1 MLDYTISTFEDQ
13 LDFAAGPGKPSRP
26 ASETRTRFKEKSVN
40 AIAPS
45 TSHPNKLNRKEK
57 NNEKQKPGK
66 SNIKTSVSFEDTKD
80 SSGMTCFNC
89 GKVGE
94 KTGHDG
100 CRNPTTPNEAG
111 IKAKDAYRKKLLEMK
126 KKKKSST
133 MSNIDADSSES
144 ESDSDD
150 SSEMCMITQWETD
163 DASNTDDD
171 EDTPPGLGSA
181 DENSSARV
189 QQTSYIPGCYY

>member
-1 MLDYTISTFEDQ
+1 LQALEEKQKISADNDITLWLAVLDYTISTFEDQ

-80 SSGMTCFNC
+80 SSGMTCFNL
-89 GKVGE
+89 
-94 KTGHDG
+94 G
-100 CRNPTTPNEAG
+100 CVARLGCIFSNFSQRHLRG
-111 IKAKDAYRKKLLEMK
+111 LRKLARRLFYHRPVVCLLP
-126 KKKKSST
+126 
-133 MSNIDADSSES
+133 
-144 ESDSDD
+144 
-150 SSEMCMITQWETD
+150 C
-163 DASNTDDD
+163 
-171 EDTPPGLGSA
+171 
-181 DENSSARV
+181 
-189 QQTSYIPGCYY
+189 